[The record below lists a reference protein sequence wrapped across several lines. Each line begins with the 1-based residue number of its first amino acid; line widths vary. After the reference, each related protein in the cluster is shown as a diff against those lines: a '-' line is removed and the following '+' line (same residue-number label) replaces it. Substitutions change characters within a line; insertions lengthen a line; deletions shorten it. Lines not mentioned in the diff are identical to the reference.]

1 METIRVE
8 VDERGIA
15 LLELNRPAVLNVL
28 NVQLLTELSAALQ
41 ALGEQDEVRALI
53 VTGCGRG
60 FCAGAD
66 LLPLADVATREESLG
81 QHISAAMAQY
91 FNPMMALLYNFPRPV
106 VSAINGIAAG
116 GGAAI
121 ALCADIVLAAN
132 SAALKVV
139 QVPQLGI
146 AADLGANWLLPRMAG
161 RARALGACLLGDT
174 LPAARLLE
182 WGVVWECVPDQQ
194 LLTRSSELAERLAK
208 VPAET
213 VVASRRLIDSATK
226 QSFEASLEDERQ
238 AQHQL
243 CDAHFFSSAVLGFLA
258 R

>member
-1 METIRVE
+1 LEDIRVAI
-8 VDERGIA
+8 DEQGIA
-15 LLELNRPAVLNVL
+15 LLELNRPEVLNVL
-28 NVQLLTELSAALQ
+28 NVQFLTELSAALQ
-41 ALGEQDEVRALI
+41 TLGKSDEVRALI
-53 VTGCGRG
+53 VTGRGRG

-66 LLPLADVATREESLG
+66 LQPLAEVATSDESLG
-81 QHISAAMAQY
+81 QHISAAMSQH
-91 FNPMMALLYNFPRPV
+91 FNPTMALLYNFPRPV

-161 RARALGACLLGDT
+161 RTRALGACLLGDT
-174 LPAARLLE
+174 LTAARLLE
-182 WGVVWECVPDQQ
+182 WGVVWECVDDLQ
-194 LLTRSSELAERLAK
+194 LLSRAYELAGRLAQ

-213 VVASRRLIDSATK
+213 VVATRKLVDGAARQTFAG
-226 QSFEASLEDERQ
+226 SLEDERQ
-238 AQHQL
+238 VQEQL
-243 CDAHFFSSAVLGFLA
+243 CDAPFFSTAVLGFLA

>member
-1 METIRVE
+1 METIRVT

-15 LLELNRPAVLNVL
+15 LLEMNRPDVLNVL
-28 NVQLLTELSAALQ
+28 SVQLLTEMSAALQ
-41 ALGEQDEVRALI
+41 ALGEQAEVRALI

-66 LLPLADVATREESLG
+66 LLPLADVATRKESLG
-81 QHISAAMAQY
+81 QHISTAMAQH
-91 FNPMMALLYNFPRPV
+91 FNPMMTLLYSFPRPV

-174 LPAARLLE
+174 LPADRLLE
-182 WGVVWECVPDQQ
+182 WGVVWESVPDQQ
-194 LLTRSSELAERLAK
+194 LLARSYELAERLAK
-208 VPAET
+208 LPAET
-213 VVASRRLIDSATK
+213 IVASRRLIDNASQ

-238 AQHQL
+238 VQGEL
-243 CDAHFFSSAVLGFLA
+243 CDGPFFSSAVLGFLA

>member
-1 METIRVE
+1 MYKRQ
-8 VDERGIA
+8 D
-15 LLELNRPAVLNVL
+15 
-28 NVQLLTELSAALQ
+28 LQ
-41 ALGEQDEVRALI
+41 S
-53 VTGCGRG
+53 
-60 FCAGAD
+60 
-66 LLPLADVATREESLG
+66 LADVATRKGSLG
-81 QHISAAMAQY
+81 QHISTAMAQH
-91 FNPMMALLYNFPRPV
+91 FNPMMTLLYSFPRPV

-174 LPAARLLE
+174 LTADRLLE
-182 WGVVWECVPDQQ
+182 WGVVWESVPDQQ
-194 LLTRSSELAERLAK
+194 LLARSFELAERLAK

-213 VVASRRLIDSATK
+213 IVASRRLIDNASQ

-238 AQHQL
+238 VQREL
-243 CDAHFFSSAVLGFLA
+243 CDAPFFSSAVLGFLA